1 LPLRAATAAAAAKA
15 PQVQGRTTEA
25 GEGEEEEAG
34 RQGERKRLEVK
45 TEEGGRGVGATEG
58 EV

>member
-1 LPLRAATAAAAAKA
+1 
-15 PQVQGRTTEA
+15 VQGRTTEA

-34 RQGERKRLEVK
+34 RQGERKRLGVK

>member
-1 LPLRAATAAAAAKA
+1 M
-15 PQVQGRTTEA
+15 QGRTTEA